1 MVILILI
8 RVDFYYKAYKSK
20 PRKKERKKEIRKRFI
35 KVGLKVFRE
44 KNFFFFFLSLAF
56 IGLYVRV

>member
-20 PRKKERKKEIRKRFI
+20 PRKKEGKKERNKKKIYKSWFES
-35 KVGLKVFRE
+35 F
-44 KNFFFFFLSLAF
+44 S
-56 IGLYVRV
+56 